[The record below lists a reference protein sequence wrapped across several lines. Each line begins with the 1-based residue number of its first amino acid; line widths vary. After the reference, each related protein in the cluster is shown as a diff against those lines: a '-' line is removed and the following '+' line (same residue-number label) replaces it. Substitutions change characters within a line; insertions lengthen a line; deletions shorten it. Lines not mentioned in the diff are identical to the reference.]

1 MCGERNNE
9 MDNLFTRKVS
19 VPSMYGYHHK
29 LLFVKMFFMIK
40 LNFGFDPVMI
50 VR

>member
-1 MCGERNNE
+1 MCGERNNA
-9 MDNLFTRKVS
+9 MDNLFTRKV
-19 VPSMYGYHHK
+19 YQHK